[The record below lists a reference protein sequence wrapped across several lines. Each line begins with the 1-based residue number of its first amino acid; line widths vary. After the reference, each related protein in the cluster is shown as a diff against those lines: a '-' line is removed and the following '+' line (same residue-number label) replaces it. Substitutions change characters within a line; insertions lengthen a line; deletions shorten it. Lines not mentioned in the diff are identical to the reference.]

1 MCFILK
7 FNKFLIWIILFIG
20 VITVDL
26 NYLQKDVQASTTGAL
41 LASKLRQSGYVKFK
55 ENFEV
60 IPLSESI
67 SDETYARFKNLNKE
81 LEDNNSSTQY
91 RIVTISGTYEENEN
105 SKYLFQNYLEELK
118 NDTGASESS
127 DESNVVLII
136 FKDIPFVNISA
147 NTEISNKVLDNN
159 LDYKI
164 FENNYTP
171 NYSEGTIFDELSN
184 KFLDKAELVN
194 ESGILYNTKDVNNS
208 DDSEGFDY
216 SFLIL
221 VFASCIGVCVVLIF
235 LIKNSDEYEE
245 SEDSDL
251 KKVYNKYG
259 NKELSGMLFY
269 EEHDYKEVNSYNILN
284 EDSKEDALE
293 YSKLD
298 THKHLDDLLEIID
311 NGDISYLIYN
321 IYTDPDQ
328 QDFKPYLAEFI
339 NKTNLDISEEHIDL
353 NEVFSEF
360 QAYFNEPKLTNEFIV
375 RLLKEA
381 SHDLDF
387 DSKSNLSSD
396 IANSKSNFELEDTF
410 DSSVEENKKSSDFQL
425 EQENKDNNVL
435 LNKDSD
441 NELFKILKNRNLLP
455 EGFKEYMFDKYKDHD
470 FSKTSYFEL
479 LNIIDSE
486 LNSFNK

>member
-221 VFASCIGVCVVLIF
+221 VFASCIGVCVVLTFIS
-235 LIKNSDEYEE
+235 KNSDESEE
-245 SEDSDL
+245 SDDSDL

-259 NKELSGMLFY
+259 NKELSNMFFY
-269 EEHDYKEVNSYNILN
+269 EEHDYKEFNSYNILN

-293 YSKLD
+293 YIKLD
-298 THKHLDDLLEIID
+298 THKRLDDLLEIID

-339 NKTNLDISEEHIDL
+339 KETNLDISAEHIDL
-353 NEVFSEF
+353 NEVFIEF
-360 QAYFNEPKLTNEFIV
+360 KAYFDDPKLVNDFVV
-375 RLLKEA
+375 RLLNEA
-381 SHDLDF
+381 SLGLNFDNNSTVSNAIPKSEIDF
-387 DSKSNLSSD
+387 EFEKS
-396 IANSKSNFELEDTF
+396 EDF
-410 DSSVEENKKSSDFQL
+410 KIEKV
-425 EQENKDNNVL
+425 NKDTNDS

-455 EGFKEYMFDKYKDHD
+455 EGFKEYMFDKYKNHD

>member
-1 MCFILK
+1 MK

-26 NYLQKDVQASTTGAL
+26 NYLQKDVQASSLGAL
-41 LASKLRQSGYVKFK
+41 LSSKKRQSGYIKFK

-60 IPLSESI
+60 IPLSESL
-67 SDETYARFKNLNKE
+67 SDETYTRFKNLNKE

-91 RIVTISGTYEENEN
+91 RIVTISGTYEETEN
-105 SKYLFQNYLEELK
+105 NKYLFENYLEELK

-127 DESNVVLII
+127 GGNNVVLII

-147 NTEISNKVLDNN
+147 NMEVSNKVLDNN

-171 NYSEGTIFDELSN
+171 NYSDDTIFDEISN

-221 VFASCIGVCVVLIF
+221 VFASCIGVCVVLTF
-235 LIKNSDEYEE
+235 LSKNSDESEE

-259 NKELSGMLFY
+259 NKELSNNMLFY
-269 EEHDYKEVNSYNILN
+269 EEYDYTEFSSYDMLN
-284 EDSKEDALE
+284 EDFTENIPE
-293 YSKLD
+293 YSKLN
-298 THKHLDDLLEIID
+298 THKHLDDLLELID
-311 NGDISYLIYN
+311 GGDISYLIYN

-328 QDFKPYLAEFI
+328 KDFKPYLDEFI
-339 NKTNLDISEEHIDL
+339 KQTNLDISAEHIDL
-353 NEVFSEF
+353 NEFFTEF
-360 QAYFNEPKLTNEFIV
+360 EACFNDPKLVNDFIV
-375 RLLKEA
+375 RLLNEA
-381 SHDLDF
+381 SLGLNF
-387 DSKSNLSSD
+387 DNKHNITND
-396 IANSKSNFELEDTF
+396 IQESEIDCEF
-410 DSSVEENKKSSDFQL
+410 KKSEEFKI
-425 EQENKDNNVL
+425 EKENKDSSEL

-455 EGFKEYMFDKYKDHD
+455 VGFKEYMFDKYKNHD

>member
-221 VFASCIGVCVVLIF
+221 VFASCIGVCVVLTFIS
-235 LIKNSDEYEE
+235 KNSDESEE
-245 SEDSDL
+245 SDDSDL

-259 NKELSGMLFY
+259 NKELSNMFFY
-269 EEHDYKEVNSYNILN
+269 EEHDYKEFNSYNILN

-293 YSKLD
+293 YIKLD

-339 NKTNLDISEEHIDL
+339 KETNLDISAEHIDL
-353 NEVFSEF
+353 NEVFIEF
-360 QAYFNEPKLTNEFIV
+360 KAYFDDPKLVNDFVV
-375 RLLKEA
+375 RLLNEA
-381 SHDLDF
+381 SLGLNFDNNSTVSNAIPKSEIDF
-387 DSKSNLSSD
+387 EFEKS
-396 IANSKSNFELEDTF
+396 EDF
-410 DSSVEENKKSSDFQL
+410 KIEKV
-425 EQENKDNNVL
+425 NKDTNDS

-455 EGFKEYMFDKYKDHD
+455 EGFKEYMFDKYKNHD

>member
-41 LASKLRQSGYVKFK
+41 LASKKRQSGYVKFK

-91 RIVTISGTYEENEN
+91 RIVTISGTYEETEN
-105 SKYLFQNYLEELK
+105 NKYLFENYLEELK

-455 EGFKEYMFDKYKDHD
+455 KGFKEYMFDKYKDHD

>member
-67 SDETYARFKNLNKE
+67 FDETYARFKNLNKE

-221 VFASCIGVCVVLIF
+221 VFASCIGVCVVLTFIS
-235 LIKNSDEYEE
+235 KNSDESEE
-245 SEDSDL
+245 SDDSDL

-259 NKELSGMLFY
+259 NKELSNMFFY
-269 EEHDYKEVNSYNILN
+269 EEHDYKEFNSYNILN

-293 YSKLD
+293 YIKLD

-311 NGDISYLIYN
+311 SGDISYLIYN

-339 NKTNLDISEEHIDL
+339 KETNLDISAEHIDL
-353 NEVFSEF
+353 NEVFIEF
-360 QAYFNEPKLTNEFIV
+360 KAYFDDPKLVNDFVV
-375 RLLKEA
+375 RLLNEA
-381 SHDLDF
+381 SLGLNFDNNSTVSNAIPKSEIDF
-387 DSKSNLSSD
+387 EFEKS
-396 IANSKSNFELEDTF
+396 EDF
-410 DSSVEENKKSSDFQL
+410 KIEKV
-425 EQENKDNNVL
+425 NKDTNDS

-455 EGFKEYMFDKYKDHD
+455 EGFKEYMFDKYKNHD

>member
-221 VFASCIGVCVVLIF
+221 VFASCIGVCVVLTFIS
-235 LIKNSDEYEE
+235 KNSDESEE
-245 SEDSDL
+245 SDDSDL

-259 NKELSGMLFY
+259 NKELSNMFFY
-269 EEHDYKEVNSYNILN
+269 EEHDYKEFNSYNILN

-293 YSKLD
+293 YIKLD

-339 NKTNLDISEEHIDL
+339 KETNLDISAEHIDL
-353 NEVFSEF
+353 NEVFIEF
-360 QAYFNEPKLTNEFIV
+360 KAYFDDPKLVNDFVV
-375 RLLKEA
+375 RLLNEA
-381 SHDLDF
+381 LLGLNFDNNSTVSNAIPKSEIDF
-387 DSKSNLSSD
+387 EFEKS
-396 IANSKSNFELEDTF
+396 EDF
-410 DSSVEENKKSSDFQL
+410 KIEKV
-425 EQENKDNNVL
+425 NKDTNDS

-455 EGFKEYMFDKYKDHD
+455 EGFKEYMFDKYKNHD

>member
-221 VFASCIGVCVVLIF
+221 VFASCIGVCVVLTFIS
-235 LIKNSDEYEE
+235 KNSDESEE
-245 SEDSDL
+245 SDDSDL

-259 NKELSGMLFY
+259 NKELSNMFFY
-269 EEHDYKEVNSYNILN
+269 EEHDYKEFNSYNILN

-293 YSKLD
+293 YIKLD

-339 NKTNLDISEEHIDL
+339 KETNLDISAEHIDL
-353 NEVFSEF
+353 NEVFIEF
-360 QAYFNEPKLTNEFIV
+360 KAYFDDPKLVNDFVV
-375 RLLKEA
+375 RLLNEA
-381 SHDLDF
+381 SLGLNFDNNSTVSNAIPKSEIDF
-387 DSKSNLSSD
+387 EFEKS
-396 IANSKSNFELEDTF
+396 EDF
-410 DSSVEENKKSSDFQL
+410 KIEKV
-425 EQENKDNNVL
+425 NKDTNDS

-441 NELFKILKNRNLLP
+441 NELFKILNNRNLLP
-455 EGFKEYMFDKYKDHD
+455 EGFKEYMFDKYKNHD